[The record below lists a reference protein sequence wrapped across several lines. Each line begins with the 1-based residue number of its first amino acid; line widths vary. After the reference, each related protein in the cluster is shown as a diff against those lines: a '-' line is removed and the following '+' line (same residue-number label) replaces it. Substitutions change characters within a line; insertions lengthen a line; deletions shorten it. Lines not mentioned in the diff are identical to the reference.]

1 MTVHYENVLIW
12 NMLFLSSLYVCFHD
26 REDIVMMNR
35 ETYEALQ
42 IFSQLAHPSSFK
54 RGARGSYREGLSVY
68 GIFNRCKSQLGC
80 KFMRWSCLIISL
92 KTWAFM
98 ASWMHNFNTVSSAYL
113 WSRYDHSQRI
123 PMHLAL
129 EGLK

>member
-1 MTVHYENVLIW
+1 MLYSRKLSSVTKMFILIVYIENMIIKNIPL
-12 NMLFLSSLYVCFHD
+12 LLLSLYVCFHD
-26 REDIVMMNR
+26 REDIVMMNH

-80 KFMRWSCLIISL
+80 KFMR
-92 KTWAFM
+92 
-98 ASWMHNFNTVSSAYL
+98 
-113 WSRYDHSQRI
+113 
-123 PMHLAL
+123 
-129 EGLK
+129 